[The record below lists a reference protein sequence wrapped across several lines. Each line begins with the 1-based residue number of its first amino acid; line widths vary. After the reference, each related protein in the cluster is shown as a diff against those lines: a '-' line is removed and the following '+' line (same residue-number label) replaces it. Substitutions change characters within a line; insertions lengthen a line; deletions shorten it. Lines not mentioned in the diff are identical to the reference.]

1 MKAFLE
7 QIKTVAQKF
16 DNVSGVVRVVS
27 HLDADGICSA
37 AILSKA
43 FSRKGIKFSL
53 SVIKRLDR
61 STLEGLALEP
71 YKTFLFA
78 DLGSGC
84 LNLIEEILGDKL
96 VFVLDHHKL
105 EKTKTSIELLN
116 PNSFGEVAYEEIS
129 GAGIA
134 YLFVRYLDYENVD
147 LAYLVLVGAI
157 GDLQEQKGFIGLN
170 KLILNDAIDNNDVEI
185 KQGLVMFGI
194 QSRTLD
200 KVLLYNTDPY
210 IPGVTGDL
218 GGVNSFLE
226 ETGIKK
232 KGNEYPKMID
242 LNEDEMKRLITA
254 IILKRLG
261 SEEQPEDVLGPVY
274 IMKNEEEGPTKDAR
288 EFSTLLN
295 SCGRLNKASLG
306 IAVCLKDKKAREEAL
321 EVLTDYR
328 REIVKALNWFYSKKE
343 GVIEKE
349 RYMLINAEG
358 NIKDTIIGTLTSI
371 VSNAN
376 LYRKKVILS
385 MAYGL
390 AGEIKISARGGR
402 DLDINLRELLV
413 GMIRKLGRFECGG
426 HKMAC
431 GAVIPQEKEKEF
443 IEIAC
448 NVLDNL

>member
-7 QIKTVAQKF
+7 KTKALAQKF
-16 DNVSGVVRVVS
+16 NDISGVIKVVS

-43 FSRKGIKFSL
+43 FSRRGIKFSL
-53 SVIKRLDR
+53 SIVKRLDR
-61 STLEGLALEP
+61 SILESLALEP
-71 YKTFLFA
+71 YKTFLFT
-78 DLGSGC
+78 DLGSGS
-84 LNLIEEILGDKL
+84 LSLIEELLKDKL

-105 EKTKTSIELLN
+105 EKTKTSVELLN
-116 PNSFGEVAYEEIS
+116 PNSFGDIAYEEIS

-134 YLFVRYLDYENVD
+134 YLFVRSLDHNNVD
-147 LAYLVLVGAI
+147 LAYLALIGAI
-157 GDLQEQKGFIGLN
+157 GDLQEQNGFIGLN
-170 KLILNDAIDNNDVEI
+170 KLILNDAVDNEDIEVR
-185 KQGLVMFGI
+185 QGLVMFGM

-210 IPGVTGDL
+210 IPGVTGDRE
-218 GGVNSFLE
+218 GVNSFLYDA
-226 ETGIKK
+226 GIKK
-232 KGNEYPKMID
+232 RGKDYPRIID
-242 LNEDEMKRLITA
+242 LNEEEIKKLITA
-254 IILKRLG
+254 IILKRMG
-261 SEEQPEDVLGPVY
+261 SEKKPEDVLGPVY
-274 IMKNEEEGPTKDAR
+274 IMKNEEEGPTKDAK

-306 IAVCLKDKKAREEAL
+306 VAVCLKDKKAREEAL
-321 EVLTDYR
+321 ELLAEYR

-349 RYMLINAEG
+349 KYILINAEG
-358 NIKDTIIGTLTSI
+358 EIKDTIIGTLASI
-371 VSNAN
+371 ISNAN
-376 LYRKKVILS
+376 FYRKKVILA

-402 DLDINLRELLV
+402 DLDINLQELLV
-413 GMIRKLGRFECGG
+413 GIIRKLGKFESGG

-448 NVLDNL
+448 NVLNNI